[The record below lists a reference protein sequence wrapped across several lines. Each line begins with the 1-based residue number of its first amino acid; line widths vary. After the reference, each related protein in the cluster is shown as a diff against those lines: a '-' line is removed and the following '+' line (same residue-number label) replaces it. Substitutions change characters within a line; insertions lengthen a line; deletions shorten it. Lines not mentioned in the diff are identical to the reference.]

1 MRPIWQIL
9 THAAESPNSVL
20 ACDECFAALDA
31 ARLADWL
38 DAGGD
43 PKTLWH
49 AAQRH
54 LARCPDCRE
63 HHRQRIHEL
72 EARLVERSQSRP

>member
-1 MRPIWQIL
+1 MRPLWQIL
-9 THAAESPNSVL
+9 TRAAEVPNSVL
-20 ACDECFAALDA
+20 ACDECFAALKY
-31 ARLADWL
+31 LADWL

-43 PKTLWH
+43 PKVLWH

-63 HHRQRIHEL
+63 HHLQRIHAL
-72 EARLVERSQSRP
+72 EARLVEHSQSRP